1 MATDSMMDNLFGI
14 SPEIYQQNQQDLARR
29 QGMEFAQLDPYERV
43 NAMAYTQGRQAGNV
57 ASNLLGVQ
65 DPMLQKIS
73 AQNQILKGLDIT
85 NPDAVSSA
93 IQQASQ
99 AGIPDLAFKLLAV
112 RDEATARS
120 QAQRSVQLS
129 QYAQQL
135 LPQIKNPDGT
145 VNEDVKNQLMSFPQG
160 RAAISEM
167 AKVIPDLRR
176 IGATGGQEDNPFAVF
191 LNDPTIPT
199 NVKTTAQQYATSLK
213 NGILDPEKV
222 DLRVKEL
229 SEMAQRGQQFQQV
242 QEQLA
247 VFKQQGLENSKQS
260 LALQGQMAKM
270 QEQNMQFN
278 QNLKQQQLDSKIEE
292 AKKKPLPAYLAK
304 SEEEDFD
311 VATTATNLATDANT
325 FINRIKGGEIKFG
338 WKDKASIKAREIV
351 GSNDPD
357 VIARQDF
364 DKFIQRMTSEN
375 LRLNKGVQT
384 DKDFER
390 EMKLLQSAES
400 KASAAKIMQNLVDIN
415 VRKVKNADESIM
427 RRRTNAG
434 FNAPELKVGVPS
446 FEPHIFSDSDYAS
459 FLKNPKYQSGTVF
472 IDPDGVRRVKP

>member
-1 MATDSMMDNLFGI
+1 MAESIMSGLFGI
-14 SPEIYQQNQQDLARR
+14 TPEGYQAQQNQQALA
-29 QGMEFAQLDPYERV
+29 QSTQLAQLDPFASARTSLIYG
-43 NAMAYTQGRQAGNV
+43 GRQLGGAIAG
-57 ASNLLGVQ
+57 ALGAQ

-73 AQNQILKGLDIT
+73 AQNQILQGLDMT
-85 NPDAVSSA
+85 NPNAVSGA

-99 AGIPDLAFKLLAV
+99 AGIPELAFKLLAV
-112 RDEATARS
+112 RDEAAAKS
-120 QAQRSVQLS
+120 QAQQGLQLS
-129 QYAQQL
+129 QTAQQL
-135 LPQIKNPDGT
+135 LTQIKNPDGT
-145 VNEDVKNQLMSFPQG
+145 INEGVKNQLMSFPQG

-176 IGATGGQEDNPFAVF
+176 IGAAGGQEENPFAVF
-191 LNDPTIPT
+191 INDPTIPA

-213 NGILDPEKV
+213 QGILDPEKV

-229 SEMAQRGQQFQQV
+229 SEMAQRAQQFQQG

-247 VFKQQGLENSKQS
+247 EFKRQGLENSRQS
-260 LALQGQMAKM
+260 LALQSQMANL
-270 QEQNMQFN
+270 QQQNMQFN
-278 QNLKQQQLDSKIEE
+278 QNIKQQELDRKLED

-304 SEEEDFD
+304 GEEEDFD
-311 VATTATNLATDANT
+311 IATTATNLATDSNT
-325 FINRIKGGEIKFG
+325 FINRIKSGEIKFG
-338 WKDKASIKAREIV
+338 WKDKASIKAREIA
-351 GSNDPD
+351 GSDAPD

-415 VRKVKNADESIM
+415 IRKAKNADESIT

-434 FNAPELKVGVPS
+434 FNAPELRIEIPT
-446 FEPHIFSDSDYAS
+446 FEPHIFNDADYSS
-459 FLKNPKYQSGTVF
+459 FLKNPKYKSGTVF
-472 IDPDGVRRVKP
+472 IDPEGVRRVKP

>member
-1 MATDSMMDNLFGI
+1 MADSIVGGLFGTT
-14 SPEIYQQNQQDLARR
+14 PEMYQQQQNQQALGQAS
-29 QGMEFAQLDPYERV
+29 QFAQMSPFELAKTGIGYGANRL
-43 NAMAYTQGRQAGNV
+43 AG
-57 ASNLLGVQ
+57 AIGGALGGQ

-73 AQNQILKGLDIT
+73 AQNQILKGLDFT
-85 NPDAVSSA
+85 NPDAVSGA

-99 AGIPDLAFKLLAV
+99 AGIPDLAYKLLAV

-120 QAQRSVQLS
+120 QAQRGVQLS

-135 LPQIKNPDGT
+135 LPQIKNRDGT

-191 LNDPTIPT
+191 LNDPSIPAT
-199 NVKTTAQQYATSLK
+199 VKTTAQQYANSLK

-222 DLRVKEL
+222 DARVAEL
-229 SEMAQRGQQFQQV
+229 SAAAQRGQQFQQA
-242 QEQLA
+242 QDQLA
-247 VFKQQGLENSKQS
+247 AFKQQGLENSRQS
-260 LALQGQMAKM
+260 LALQGQMAKI

-278 QNLKQQQLDSKIEE
+278 QAMKQQQLDSKIEE

-415 VRKVKNADESIM
+415 IRKVKNADESIM

>member
-1 MATDSMMDNLFGI
+1 MATDSIVSGLFGVT
-14 SPEIYQQNQQDLARR
+14 PQMYERQLNEQALGEGQQFGTRAGLYAA
-29 QGMEFAQLDPYERV
+29 GAQL
-43 NAMAYTQGRQAGNV
+43 GRGLGGA
-57 ASNLLGVQ
+57 LGVE

-73 AQNQILKGLDIT
+73 MQNKILQGLDVT
-85 NPDAVSSA
+85 NPNA
-93 IQQASQ
+93 ISGAIEQATQ
-99 AGIPDLAFKLLAV
+99 AGIPELAYKLTAL
-112 RDEATARS
+112 RDEATTRS
-120 QAQRSVQLS
+120 QAQRGLQLS
-129 QYAQQL
+129 QAAQQL

-145 VNEDVKNQLMSFPQG
+145 INEEVKNQLMSFPQG

-176 IGATGGQEDNPFAVF
+176 IGAAGGQEENPFAVF
-191 LNDPTIPT
+191 LNDPTIPAT
-199 NVKTTAQQYATSLK
+199 VKITAQQLSNSLK
-213 NGILDPEKV
+213 QGILDPEKV
-222 DLRVKEL
+222 DARVSEL
-229 SEMAQRGQQFQQV
+229 SAAAQRGQQFQQA
-242 QEQLA
+242 QDQLA
-247 VFKQQGLENSKQS
+247 EFKRQGLENSRQS
-260 LALQGQMAKM
+260 LALQGQMAKI

-278 QNLKQQQLDSKIEE
+278 QSIKQQQLDAKLEE

-311 VATTATNLATDANT
+311 VATTATNLATDSNT
-325 FINRIKGGEIKFG
+325 FINRIKSGEIKFG
-338 WKDKASIKAREIV
+338 WKDKASIKAREIA

-400 KASAAKIMQNLVDIN
+400 KASAAKIMQNLMDIN
-415 VRKVKNADESIM
+415 IRKVKNADESIM

-434 FNAPELKVGVPS
+434 FNAPELRIELPT
-446 FEPHIFSDSDYAS
+446 FEPHIFSDSDYSS
-459 FLKNPKYQSGTVF
+459 FLKNPKYKSGTVF
-472 IDPDGVRRVKP
+472 VDPDGVRRVKP

>member
-1 MATDSMMDNLFGI
+1 MATDSIMSGLFGI
-14 SPEIYQQNQQDLARR
+14 TPEGYQAQQNQQALA
-29 QGMEFAQLDPYERV
+29 QSAQLAQLDPFASARTSLIYG
-43 NAMAYTQGRQAGNV
+43 GRQLAG
-57 ASNLLGVQ
+57 ALGAQ

-73 AQNQILKGLDIT
+73 AQNQILQGLDIT
-85 NPDAVSSA
+85 NPNAVSGA

-99 AGIPDLAFKLLAV
+99 AGIPELAFKLLAV

-120 QAQRSVQLS
+120 QAQQGLQLS
-129 QYAQQL
+129 QTAQQL

-145 VNEDVKNQLMSFPQG
+145 INEGVKNQLMSFPQG
-160 RAAISEM
+160 RAAISEL

-176 IGATGGQEDNPFAVF
+176 IGAAGGQEENPFAVF
-191 LNDPTIPT
+191 INDPTIPA

-213 NGILDPEKV
+213 QGILDPEKV

-229 SEMAQRGQQFQQV
+229 SEMAQRAQQFQQG

-247 VFKQQGLENSKQS
+247 EFKRQGLENSRQS
-260 LALQGQMAKM
+260 LALQSQMANL
-270 QEQNMQFN
+270 QQQNMQFN
-278 QNLKQQQLDSKIEE
+278 QNIKQQELDRKLED

-304 SEEEDFD
+304 GEEEDFD
-311 VATTATNLATDANT
+311 IATTATNLATDSNT
-325 FINRIKGGEIKFG
+325 FINRIKSGEIKFG
-338 WKDKASIKAREIV
+338 WKDKASIKAREIA
-351 GSNDPD
+351 GSDAPD

-415 VRKVKNADESIM
+415 IRKAKNADESIT

-434 FNAPELKVGVPS
+434 FNAPELRIEIPT
-446 FEPHIFSDSDYAS
+446 FEPHIFSDADYSS
-459 FLKNPKYQSGTVF
+459 FLKNPKYKSGTVF
-472 IDPDGVRRVKP
+472 IDPEGVRRVKP

>member
-1 MATDSMMDNLFGI
+1 MAESIMSGLFGI
-14 SPEIYQQNQQDLARR
+14 TPEGYQAQQNQQALA
-29 QGMEFAQLDPYERV
+29 QSTQLAQLDPFASARTSLIYG
-43 NAMAYTQGRQAGNV
+43 GRQLGGAIAG
-57 ASNLLGVQ
+57 ALGAE
-65 DPMLQKIS
+65 DPMLRKIS
-73 AQNQILKGLDIT
+73 AQNQILQGLDIT
-85 NPDAVSSA
+85 NPNAVSGA

-99 AGIPDLAFKLLAV
+99 AGIPELAFKLLAV
-112 RDEATARS
+112 RDEAAARS
-120 QAQRSVQLS
+120 QAQQGLQLS
-129 QYAQQL
+129 QTAQQL
-135 LPQIKNPDGT
+135 LTQIKNPDGT
-145 VNEDVKNQLMSFPQG
+145 INEGVKNQLMSFPQG

-176 IGATGGQEDNPFAVF
+176 IGAAGGQEENPFAVF
-191 LNDPTIPT
+191 INDPTIPA

-213 NGILDPEKV
+213 QGILDPEKV

-229 SEMAQRGQQFQQV
+229 SEMAQRAQQFQQG

-247 VFKQQGLENSKQS
+247 EFKRQGLENSRQS
-260 LALQGQMAKM
+260 LALQSQMANL
-270 QEQNMQFN
+270 QQQNMQFN
-278 QNLKQQQLDSKIEE
+278 QNMKQQQLDAKIEE

-304 SEEEDFD
+304 GEEEDFD
-311 VATTATNLATDANT
+311 IATTATNLATDSNT
-325 FINRIKGGEIKFG
+325 FINRIKSGEIKFG
-338 WKDKASIKAREIV
+338 RKDQLSIKAREII
-351 GSNDPD
+351 GSDAPD

-415 VRKVKNADESIM
+415 IRKAKNADESIT

-434 FNAPELKVGVPS
+434 FNAPELRIEIPT
-446 FEPHIFSDSDYAS
+446 FEPHIFNDADYSS
-459 FLKNPKYQSGTVF
+459 FLKNPKYKSGTVF
-472 IDPDGVRRVKP
+472 IDPEGVRRVKP

>member
-1 MATDSMMDNLFGI
+1 MATDSIVSGLFGVT
-14 SPEIYQQNQQDLARR
+14 PQMYERQLNEQALAEGQQFGTRAGLYAA
-29 QGMEFAQLDPYERV
+29 GAQL
-43 NAMAYTQGRQAGNV
+43 GRGLGGA
-57 ASNLLGVQ
+57 LGVE

-73 AQNQILKGLDIT
+73 MQNKILQGLDVT
-85 NPDAVSSA
+85 NPNA
-93 IQQASQ
+93 ISGAIEQATQ
-99 AGIPDLAFKLLAV
+99 AGIPELAYKLTAL
-112 RDEATARS
+112 RDEATTRS
-120 QAQRSVQLS
+120 QAQRGLQLS
-129 QYAQQL
+129 QAAQQL

-145 VNEDVKNQLMSFPQG
+145 INEEVKNQLMSFPQG

-176 IGATGGQEDNPFAVF
+176 IGAAGGQEENPFAVF
-191 LNDPTIPT
+191 LNDPTIPAT
-199 NVKTTAQQYATSLK
+199 VKITAQQLSNSLK
-213 NGILDPEKV
+213 QGILDPEKV
-222 DLRVKEL
+222 DARVSEL
-229 SEMAQRGQQFQQV
+229 SAAAQRGQQFQQA
-242 QEQLA
+242 QDQLA
-247 VFKQQGLENSKQS
+247 EFKRQGLENSRQS
-260 LALQGQMAKM
+260 LALQGQMAKI

-278 QNLKQQQLDSKIEE
+278 QSIKQQQLDAKLEE

-311 VATTATNLATDANT
+311 VATTATNLATDSNT
-325 FINRIKGGEIKFG
+325 FINRIKSGEIKFG
-338 WKDKASIKAREIV
+338 WKDKASIKAREIA

-415 VRKVKNADESIM
+415 IRKVKNADESIM

-434 FNAPELKVGVPS
+434 FNAPELRIELPT
-446 FEPHIFSDSDYAS
+446 FEPHIFSDSDYSS
-459 FLKNPKYQSGTVF
+459 FLKNPKYKSGTVF
-472 IDPDGVRRVKP
+472 VDPDGVRRVKP

>member
-1 MATDSMMDNLFGI
+1 MAQESIVGGLFGLT
-14 SPEIYQQNQQDLARR
+14 PQAYERQQYQQSLQEGQAFGTPEGLYASA
-29 QGMEFAQLDPYERV
+29 AQLGRGLGG
-43 NAMAYTQGRQAGNV
+43 AMGAV
-57 ASNLLGVQ
+57 

-73 AQNQILKGLDIT
+73 AQNQILQGLDVN
-85 NPDAVSSA
+85 NPNA
-93 IQQASQ
+93 ISGAIDQATQ
-99 AGIPDLAFKLLAV
+99 AGIPELAYRLTAL
-112 RDEATARS
+112 RDEATSRS
-120 QAQRSVQLS
+120 QAQRGLQLS
-129 QYAQQL
+129 QAAQQL

-145 VNEDVKNQLMSFPQG
+145 INEEVKNQLMSFPQG

-176 IGATGGQEDNPFAVF
+176 IGAAGGQEENPFAVF
-191 LNDPTIPT
+191 LNDPTIPAT
-199 NVKTTAQQYATSLK
+199 VKITAQQLSNSLK
-213 NGILDPEKV
+213 QGILDPEKV
-222 DLRVKEL
+222 DARVSEL
-229 SEMAQRGQQFQQV
+229 SAAAQRGQQFQQA
-242 QEQLA
+242 QDQLA
-247 VFKQQGLENSKQS
+247 EFKRQGLENSRQS
-260 LALQGQMAKM
+260 LALQGQMAKI
-270 QEQNMQFN
+270 QQQNIDFN
-278 QNLKQQQLDSKIEE
+278 QSIKQQQLDAKLEE

-311 VATTATNLATDANT
+311 VATTATNLATDSNT
-325 FINRIKGGEIKFG
+325 FINRIKSGEIKFG
-338 WKDKASIKAREIV
+338 WKDKASIKAREIA

-415 VRKVKNADESIM
+415 IRKVKNADESIM

-434 FNAPELKVGVPS
+434 FNAPELRIELPT

-459 FLKNPKYQSGTVF
+459 FLKNPKYKSGTVF
-472 IDPDGVRRVKP
+472 VDPDGVRRVKP

>member
-1 MATDSMMDNLFGI
+1 MATESIVSGLFGMT
-14 SPEIYQQNQQDLARR
+14 PQMYERQLNEQALAEGQQFGTRAGLYAA
-29 QGMEFAQLDPYERV
+29 GAQL
-43 NAMAYTQGRQAGNV
+43 GRGIGGA
-57 ASNLLGVQ
+57 LGVE

-73 AQNQILKGLDIT
+73 MQNKILQGLDVT
-85 NPDAVSSA
+85 NPSA
-93 IQQASQ
+93 ISGAIDQATQ
-99 AGIPDLAFKLLAV
+99 AGIPELAYKLVAL

-120 QAQRSVQLS
+120 QAQRGLQLS
-129 QYAQQL
+129 QAAQQL

-145 VNEDVKNQLMSFPQG
+145 VNEEVKNQLMATPQG
-160 RAAISEM
+160 RAAISEL

-176 IGATGGQEDNPFAVF
+176 IGAAGGQEENPFAVF
-191 LNDPTIPT
+191 LNDPTIPAT
-199 NVKTTAQQYATSLK
+199 VKITAQQLSNSLK
-213 NGILDPEKV
+213 QGILDPEKV
-222 DLRVKEL
+222 DARVAEL
-229 SEMAQRGQQFQQV
+229 SAAAQRGQQFQQA
-242 QEQLA
+242 QDQLA
-247 VFKQQGLENSKQS
+247 EFKRQGLENSRQS
-260 LALQGQMAKM
+260 LALQAQMAKI

-278 QNLKQQQLDSKIEE
+278 QSIKQQQLDAKLEE

-338 WKDKASIKAREIV
+338 WKDKASIKAREIA

-415 VRKVKNADESIM
+415 IRKVKNADESIT

-434 FNAPELKVGVPS
+434 FNAPELKVEIPS
-446 FEPHIFSDSDYAS
+446 FEPHIFSDSDYSS
-459 FLKNPKYQSGTVF
+459 FLKNPKYKSGTVF
-472 IDPDGVRRVKP
+472 VDPDGVRRVKP

>member
-1 MATDSMMDNLFGI
+1 MAQESIVGGLFGLT
-14 SPEIYQQNQQDLARR
+14 PQAYERQQYQQSLQEGQAFGTPEGLYASA
-29 QGMEFAQLDPYERV
+29 AQLGRGLGG
-43 NAMAYTQGRQAGNV
+43 AMGAV
-57 ASNLLGVQ
+57 

-73 AQNQILKGLDIT
+73 AQNQILQGLDVN
-85 NPDAVSSA
+85 NPNA
-93 IQQASQ
+93 ISGAIDQATQ
-99 AGIPDLAFKLLAV
+99 AGIPELAYRLTAL

-120 QAQRSVQLS
+120 QSQRGLQLS
-129 QYAQQL
+129 QAAQQL

-145 VNEDVKNQLMSFPQG
+145 INEEVKNQLMSFPQG

-176 IGATGGQEDNPFAVF
+176 IGAAGGQEENPFSVF
-191 LNDPTIPT
+191 LNDPTIPAT
-199 NVKTTAQQYATSLK
+199 VKITAQQLSNSLK
-213 NGILDPEKV
+213 QGILDPEKV
-222 DLRVKEL
+222 DARVSEL
-229 SEMAQRGQQFQQV
+229 SAAAQRGQQFQQA
-242 QEQLA
+242 QDQLA
-247 VFKQQGLENSKQS
+247 EFKRQGLENSRQS
-260 LALQGQMAKM
+260 LALQGQMAKI
-270 QEQNMQFN
+270 QQQNIDFN
-278 QNLKQQQLDSKIEE
+278 QSIKQQQLDAKLEE

-311 VATTATNLATDANT
+311 VATTATNLATDSNT
-325 FINRIKGGEIKFG
+325 FINRIKSGEIKFG
-338 WKDKASIKAREIV
+338 WKDKASIKAREIA

-415 VRKVKNADESIM
+415 IRKVKNADESIM

-434 FNAPELKVGVPS
+434 FNAPELRIELPT

-459 FLKNPKYQSGTVF
+459 FLKNPKYKSGTVF
-472 IDPDGVRRVKP
+472 VDPDGVRRVKP

>member
-1 MATDSMMDNLFGI
+1 MGASG
-14 SPEIYQQNQQDLARR
+14 SPRCLLCHC
-29 QGMEFAQLDPYERV
+29 GLDP
-43 NAMAYTQGRQAGNV
+43 Q
-57 ASNLLGVQ
+57 
-65 DPMLQKIS
+65 LQKIS
-73 AQNQILKGLDIT
+73 AQNQILQGLDFT

-99 AGIPDLAFKLLAV
+99 AGIPDLAYKLLAV

-120 QAQRSVQLS
+120 QAQRGVQLS
-129 QYAQQL
+129 RYAQQL
-135 LPQIKNPDGT
+135 LPQIKNADGT
-145 VNEDVKNQLMSFPQG
+145 VNEEVKNQLMSFPQG

-191 LNDPTIPT
+191 INDPTIPAT
-199 NVKTTAQQYATSLK
+199 VKTTAQQYANSLK

-222 DLRVKEL
+222 DARVAEL
-229 SEMAQRGQQFQQV
+229 SAAAQRGQQFQQA
-242 QEQLA
+242 QDQLA
-247 VFKQQGLENSKQS
+247 LFKQQGLENTKQS
-260 LALQGQMAKM
+260 LALQGQIAKM

-278 QNLKQQQLDSKIEE
+278 QNLKQQQLDTKIEE

-311 VATTATNLATDANT
+311 TALTATNLATDANT

-338 WKDKASIKAREIV
+338 WKDKASIKAREV
-351 GSNDPD
+351 AGSNDPD

-364 DKFIQRMTSEN
+364 DKFIQRMTAEN

-415 VRKVKNADESIM
+415 IRKVKNADESIT

-434 FNAPELKVGVPS
+434 FNAPELKVEIPS

-459 FLKNPKYQSGTVF
+459 FLKNPKYKSGTVF
-472 IDPDGVRRVKP
+472 VDPDGVRRVKP

>member
-1 MATDSMMDNLFGI
+1 MAQESIVGGLFGLT
-14 SPEIYQQNQQDLARR
+14 PQAYERQQYQQSLQEGQSFGTPEGLYASA
-29 QGMEFAQLDPYERV
+29 AQLGRGLGG
-43 NAMAYTQGRQAGNV
+43 AMGAV
-57 ASNLLGVQ
+57 

-73 AQNQILKGLDIT
+73 AQNQILQGLDVN
-85 NPDAVSSA
+85 NPNA
-93 IQQASQ
+93 ISGAIDQATQ
-99 AGIPDLAFKLLAV
+99 AGIPELAYRLTAL
-112 RDEATARS
+112 RDEATSRS
-120 QAQRSVQLS
+120 QAQRGLQLS
-129 QYAQQL
+129 QAAQQL

-145 VNEDVKNQLMSFPQG
+145 INEEVKNQLMSFPQG

-176 IGATGGQEDNPFAVF
+176 IGAAGGQEENPFAVF
-191 LNDPTIPT
+191 LNDPTIPAT
-199 NVKTTAQQYATSLK
+199 VKITAQQLSNSLK
-213 NGILDPEKV
+213 QGILDPEKV
-222 DLRVKEL
+222 DARVSEL
-229 SEMAQRGQQFQQV
+229 SAAAQRGQQFQQA
-242 QEQLA
+242 QDQLA
-247 VFKQQGLENSKQS
+247 EFKRQGLENSRQS
-260 LALQGQMAKM
+260 LALQAQMAKI

-278 QNLKQQQLDSKIEE
+278 QSIKQQQLDAKLEE

-311 VATTATNLATDANT
+311 VATTATNLATDSNT
-325 FINRIKGGEIKFG
+325 FINRIKSGEIKFG
-338 WKDKASIKAREIV
+338 WKDKASIKAREIA

-415 VRKVKNADESIM
+415 IRKVKNADESIM

-434 FNAPELKVGVPS
+434 FNAPELRIELPT

-459 FLKNPKYQSGTVF
+459 FLKNPKYKSGTVF
-472 IDPDGVRRVKP
+472 VDPDGVRRVKP